1 MPNAIVLQ
9 FAKDT
14 QNGDVNANE
23 KCSLAV
29 YSHRTTTMPISTN
42 CTEVTHLWEQQA

>member
-1 MPNAIVLQ
+1 MPNAIGFQ

-23 KCSLAV
+23 KCSRPRSV
-29 YSHRTTTMPISTN
+29 
-42 CTEVTHLWEQQA
+42 